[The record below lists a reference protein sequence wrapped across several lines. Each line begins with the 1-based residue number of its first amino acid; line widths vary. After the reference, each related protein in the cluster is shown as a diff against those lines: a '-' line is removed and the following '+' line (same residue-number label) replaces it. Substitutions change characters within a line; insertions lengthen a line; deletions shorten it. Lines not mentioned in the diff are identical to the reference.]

1 MVKGFAVNERRV
13 GEYQKNLIEL
23 QKTIKLIENSVDLKS
38 LSVVES
44 KGFLGIITNYTH
56 SFILL
61 NQFDSNSLH
70 LTKLDQNITYEIS
83 YKEACEAITE
93 LKKQL
98 IKKKEA
104 TKLFGNQKD
113 CSFAGLLGNITK
125 PLGLCYIL

>member
-23 QKTIKLIENSVDLKS
+23 QKTIKLIQDSVDSKQ
-38 LSVVES
+38 LSSDET
-44 KGFLGIITNYTH
+44 KGFLDIIANYTH

-61 NQFDSNSLH
+61 NQFDSDSLN

-104 TKLFGNQKD
+104 TALFGNQKD
-113 CSFAGLLGNITK
+113 QSFAGLLGNITK
-125 PLGLCYIL
+125 SPGLCYIL